1 VFSIGLNEREQPLL
15 IKIQSFFGTGNIFRT
30 TGNKAVHY
38 KINGT
43 AHLYSI
49 IINHFDS
56 YPLVGAK
63 QPHYLIWREVVSLMN
78 AKVHRTSEGKL
89 KIRSLVGK
97 LNK

>member
-1 VFSIGLNEREQPLL
+1 MKENNLFFIL
-15 IKIQSFFGTGNIFRT
+15 IKIQSFFGTGNIYRT
-30 TGNKAVHY
+30 TGNKAVYY

-56 YPLVGAK
+56 YPLIGAK
-63 QPHYLIWREVVSLMN
+63 QSHYLIWKDIVSLMN
-78 AKVHRTSEGKL
+78 AKVHLSYEGKL
-89 KIRSLVGK
+89 KIRSLVAK